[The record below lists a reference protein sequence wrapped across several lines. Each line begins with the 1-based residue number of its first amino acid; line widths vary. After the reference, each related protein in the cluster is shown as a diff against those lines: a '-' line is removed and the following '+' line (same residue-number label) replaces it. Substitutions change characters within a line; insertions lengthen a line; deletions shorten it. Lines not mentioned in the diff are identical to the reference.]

1 MRESLASFLL
11 ALQFLTRLPI
21 TSKQLYTPER
31 MANTVAFFP
40 LAGAVVGGLLALL
53 FSISMLAL
61 PVPAAERMANT
72 VAFFPLAGAVI
83 GSLLALLFSI
93 SMLALSACL
102 ILVASPLVTGAFHED
117 GLADTF
123 DGLGAT
129 GGREETLR
137 VMRDSRLGSFGALAL
152 IGSFALR
159 LALLASLPAAT
170 ICGAL
175 VTAHGVSRLSAVL
188 VIATGQYQRA
198 EGTGKPV
205 AEGISRG
212 SLRIA
217 LVTGVLLIIGWLVV
231 LPISTLVLAVAGTVA
246 GHLWLRRLADQRIGG
261 YTGDTLG
268 AVQQVSEIGFYLG
281 CAVGHG
287 LLA

>member
-1 MRESLASFLL
+1 MRSGERPAMRESLASFLL

-21 TSKQLYTPER
+21 TTKQHYTPEP
-31 MANTVAFFP
+31 MANTVALLP

-61 PVPAAERMANT
+61 PVPAA
-72 VAFFPLAGAVI
+72 L
-83 GSLLALLFSI
+83 
-93 SMLALSACL
+93 CL

-268 AVQQVSEIGFYLG
+268 SVQQVSEIGFYLG

>member
-40 LAGAVVGGLLALL
+40 LAGAL
-53 FSISMLAL
+53 
-61 PVPAAERMANT
+61 
-72 VAFFPLAGAVI
+72 I

-93 SMLALSACL
+93 GVLALPLPAALCL

-123 DGLGAT
+123 DGLGAP

-152 IGSFALR
+152 IGSFAIR
-159 LALLASLPAAT
+159 LALLAALPAT
-170 ICGAL
+170 IICGAL
-175 VTAHGVSRLSAVL
+175 VTAHGLSRLSAVL
-188 VIATGQYQRA
+188 MIATSQYQRA

-205 AEGISRG
+205 AEGISHD

-217 LVTGVLLIIGWLVV
+217 LVTGVLLIIGWLVF
-231 LPISTLVLAVAGTVA
+231 LPLASLLLAVAGTVA
-246 GHLWLRRLADQRIGG
+246 GHLWLRRLAVRRIGG

-281 CAVGHG
+281 CAIGHG